1 MKLDQIN
8 TIKNI
13 REKMAQLKIPNLQQ
27 FETYSNVELVKVC
40 RLFSVQVIY
49 K

>member
-1 MKLDQIN
+1 MKLDKDE

-13 REKMAQLKIPNLQQ
+13 REKMTMMKIPNLQQ
-27 FETYSNVELVKVC
+27 FETYSNVELIKVC
-40 RLFSVQVIY
+40 RLFYVQPIY

>member
-13 REKMAQLKIPNLQQ
+13 REKMVQLNIPNLQQ

>member
-1 MKLDQIN
+1 MKLDKDE

-13 REKMAQLKIPNLQQ
+13 REKLDLLKLPNLQK

-40 RLFSVQVIY
+40 RLFCVQVIY